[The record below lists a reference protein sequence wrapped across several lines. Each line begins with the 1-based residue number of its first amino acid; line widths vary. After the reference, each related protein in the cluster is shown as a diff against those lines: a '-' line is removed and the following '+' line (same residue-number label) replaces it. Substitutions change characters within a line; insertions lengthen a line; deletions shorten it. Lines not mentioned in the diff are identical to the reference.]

1 MTKLD
6 SILKSWDITLPTK
19 FHLVK
24 TMVFPEVMYEYE
36 SWTVKKAESLRINAF
51 ALWCWRRLMKVP
63 WTARRSNQSI
73 LREINPDIHWKDWC
87 WSWNFNTLAIWCED
101 LTHWKRPCCWEML
114 KAGEGDNRGWDG
126 WMALLTPW
134 AWVWVNSGSWWW
146 TGRLMSCSPWN
157 CKELDA
163 AEGLNWTELYHIVQD
178 LGGSYSFSSLKW
190 GVVLN
195 SDYHIF
201 DSSSKIKVEK
211 YFKNRNME
219 KIVLLFLFLG
229 YSW

>member
-146 TGRLMSCSPWN
+146 TGRPGMLLSMGSQRVGHNWVTILS
-157 CKELDA
+157 
-163 AEGLNWTELYHIVQD
+163 WTE
-178 LGGSYSFSSLKW
+178 S
-190 GVVLN
+190 
-195 SDYHIF
+195 
-201 DSSSKIKVEK
+201 
-211 YFKNRNME
+211 
-219 KIVLLFLFLG
+219 
-229 YSW
+229 